1 MFFSGHLMSQQ
12 FSSLCPVQVSPHLRY
27 FSTKLDQSS
36 LEEKDME
43 CQSKRL
49 LQLAD
54 DKLDYNQMANAYM
67 QFLSQSSTPFVSLI
81 AKDTTQ

>member
-1 MFFSGHLMSQQ
+1 
-12 FSSLCPVQVSPHLRY
+12 
-27 FSTKLDQSS
+27 
-36 LEEKDME
+36 ME
-43 CQSKRL
+43 RQSKRL

-81 AKDTTQ
+81 AKDATQ